1 MSAASEQRH
10 REAWPMLLN
19 VGCGQTF
26 HSEWINVDVVPAS
39 PAVRRVDLARGL
51 PFPDRSIDACYCSHV
66 LEHLRPDDAGRAL
79 AELFRVLRPGGVV
92 RIVVPDL
99 RRVAEQYLSAFAAV
113 DRGGLQ
119 READYDWMMMELLDQ
134 SVRDTTGGEMARFL
148 RRTDLPNRD
157 FIRSRIGEEAE
168 RFWREDDAAQSP
180 GPVRRLRKAWKRLG
194 AIRRRGCGRR
204 RVPRRGLPAT
214 GGSAPLDVRSFLARP
229 RLAPG
234 RLHAG
239 CRGVREHQRDSR
251 LCRLLPRHRRA
262 GPGAQAG
269 LSVHG
274 RPAAGG
280 GPAMNAGVQPAARV
294 AGGTR

>member
-194 AIRRRGCGRR
+194 ARALLAYG
-204 RVPRRGLPAT
+204 
-214 GGSAPLDVRSFLARP
+214 LARFAGGAAAGAAF
-229 RLAPG
+229 REGVYRQQGEVHRWMYDRFSLG
-234 RLHAG
+234 RAL
-239 CRGVREHQRDSR
+239 R
-251 LCRLLPRHRRA
+251 
-262 GPGAQAG
+262 QAG
-269 LSVHG
+269 FTQVAEVSANTSAIPGFAGYCLDTDAQGRVRKPDSLFMEGLRPAEG
-274 RPAAGG
+274 RP
-280 GPAMNAGVQPAARV
+280 
-294 AGGTR
+294 